1 MSFRLLVAAAA
12 ARRVA
17 SARAASAS
25 APFSSS
31 ASASARRL
39 GSAPALGAAPQNG
52 AQARCPTLRQRR
64 GFAISAPR
72 QGGQTLVEKIAQRHA
87 VGLGD
92 GESVRSG
99 DFIAIRPRHIMTHDN
114 TGAVIPKF
122 KGIGATRLA
131 DAQQPVFA
139 LDHDIQNKGDKN
151 MAKYHSIEQFAATH
165 GNRFYPAGRG
175 IAHQVLVEEGH
186 AWPGTMVVGSDSH
199 SNMYGGIGCLGT
211 PVVRTDAA
219 AIWATAQTWWQ
230 APPVARVELRGALP
244 PGVVGKDV
252 IVALCALF
260 GNDEVLNHAV
270 EFAGDGVRALA
281 VEDRLAI
288 ANMTTEWG
296 ALAGLF
302 AVDETVLRWYEA
314 RAAKHPTQ
322 AINDASVAD
331 LRRSIDADP
340 ALWTADADAAYAKRL
355 WLDLSTLTPHVSG
368 PDTVKAATPLATLEP
383 RRVAIHK
390 AYVVS
395 CVNSRAKDLREAAD
409 VVRAVQRAHPDKKVA
424 AADGVAWYVA
434 PASSQVLADAQASGD
449 WQVLLDAGAR
459 PLPPGC
465 GPCIGLGVGLLED
478 GEVGISATNRNY
490 KGRMGSKRAH
500 TYLASPAVVAA
511 SALRGYICSP
521 AAAIKGD
528 AAESADAEPL
538 AVSYGIES
546 SGSSASAAP
555 ASSAASAAIDG
566 FPAALSGRLVFLPAD
581 NLNTDGI
588 YPGKYT
594 YQDDITRDQMRAI
607 VMENY
612 DPEFSRLVQPE
623 DVVVAGAN
631 FGTGSSRE
639 QAATALLAAG
649 VRLVICESASE
660 TFKRN
665 AVNNGLLVLE
675 SPTLVSWLRARF
687 DSGLTIVTGL
697 DARVALTAGKVAL
710 VDSTGAQ
717 VFETAIP
724 RIGKA
729 AQEIIVAGGLENWV
743 RQRMAAAAN

>member
-1 MSFRLLVAAAA
+1 MSFKLLVAAAA
-12 ARRVA
+12 ARRVIPHA
-17 SARAASAS
+17 L
-25 APFSSS
+25 P
-31 ASASARRL
+31 RRH
-39 GSAPALGAAPQNG
+39 PALGAK
-52 AQARCPTLRQRR
+52 R
-64 GFAISAPR
+64 GFAFTSPSHN
-72 QGGQTLVEKIAQRHA
+72 GQTLVEKIAQQHA
-87 VGLGD
+87 VGLSE
-92 GESVRSG
+92 GEVVRSG
-99 DFIAIRPRHIMTHDN
+99 DFIGIRPHHIMTHDN

-122 KGIGATRLA
+122 NSIGATKLA
-131 DAQQPVFA
+131 DPQQPVFA
-139 LDHDIQNKGDKN
+139 LDHDIQNKGEKN
-151 MAKYHSIEQFAATH
+151 VTKYRSIEQFSKLH

-219 AIWATAQTWWQ
+219 AIWATSQTWWQ
-230 APPVARVELRGALP
+230 APPVAKVELRGQLP

-252 IVALCALF
+252 IVALCGLF
-260 GNDEVLNHAV
+260 AKDEVLNHAV
-270 EFAGDGVRALA
+270 EFVGEGTRSLV

-302 AVDETVLRWYEA
+302 AVDEVTLQWYEA
-314 RAAKHPTQ
+314 RAKWIAERTTGGSHPIVNHDAVAALRQSIESNAACWRPDEDAVYAKH
-322 AINDASVAD
+322 
-331 LRRSIDADP
+331 
-340 ALWTADADAAYAKRL
+340 L
-355 WLDLSTLTPHVSG
+355 WLDLGSLTPHVSG
-368 PDTVKAATPLATLEP
+368 PDTVKTATPLAKLEQKK
-383 RRVAIHK
+383 VAINK
-390 AYVVS
+390 AYIVS
-395 CVNSRAKDLREAAD
+395 CVNSRAKDLREAAN
-409 VVRAVQRAHPDKKVA
+409 VIRAMKEARPGHAVTA
-424 AADGVAWYVA
+424 AKGVSWYVA
-434 PASSQVLADAQASGD
+434 AASSQVQADAQASGD
-449 WQVLLDAGAR
+449 WQVLVDAGAKT
-459 PLPPGC
+459 LPPGC

-490 KGRMGSKRAH
+490 KGRMGSKKAH

-511 SALRGYICSP
+511 SAIEGYICSP
-521 AAAIKGD
+521 AAAIKGT
-528 AAESADAEPL
+528 
-538 AVSYGIES
+538 IEE
-546 SGSSASAAP
+546 SSASSSPTQRVLFGIEQAAV
-555 ASSAASAAIDG
+555 ATSNAGGGGGGGSAAASATSNAIDG
-566 FPAALSGRLVFLPAD
+566 FPESLSGRVIFLPAD

-594 YQDDITRDQMRAI
+594 YQDDITRDQMKLI

-612 DPEFSRLVQPE
+612 DPEFSKLVQSE

-675 SPTLVSWLRARF
+675 SPVLVKWLRDRYQKPGAKP
-687 DSGLTIVTGL
+687 TIVTGL
-697 DARVALTAGKVAL
+697 DARAELTAGRLTL
-710 VDSTGAQ
+710 VDETGNSEYAG
-717 VFETAIP
+717 TIP
-724 RIGKA
+724 RIGRA

-743 RQRMAAAAN
+743 RTRMAASA

>member
-12 ARRVA
+12 A
-17 SARAASAS
+17 
-25 APFSSS
+25 
-31 ASASARRL
+31 ARRR
-39 GSAPALGAAPQNG
+39 GEQQTARRALSHAA
-52 AQARCPTLRQRR
+52 
-64 GFAISAPR
+64 
-72 QGGQTLVEKIAQRHA
+72 GGQTLVEKIAQRHA
-87 VGLGD
+87 VGLAA
-92 GESVRSG
+92 GEVVRSG
-99 DFIAIRPRHIMTHDN
+99 DFIGIRPHRVMTHDN

-122 KGIGATRLA
+122 ASIGARRLA
-131 DAQQPVFA
+131 DARQPVFA
-139 LDHDIQNKGDKN
+139 LDHDIQNTGAKN
-151 MAKYHSIEQFAATH
+151 TAKYAGIEAFARAH
-165 GNRFYPAGRG
+165 GSAFYPAGRG

-186 AWPGTMVVGSDSH
+186 AWPGSMVVGSDSH
-199 SNMYGGIGCLGT
+199 SNMYGGVGCLGT

-260 GNDEVLNHAV
+260 ANDEVLNHAV
-270 EFAGDGVRALA
+270 EFVGDGARSLA

-302 AVDETVLRWYEA
+302 AVDDVTLTWYDA
-314 RAAKHPTQ
+314 RARR
-322 AINDASVAD
+322 DAAHAVVNADSVAA
-331 LRRSIDADP
+331 LRRDVAAHP
-340 ALWTADADAAYAKRL
+340 RRWAADADAVYAKTL
-355 WLDLSTLTPHVSG
+355 WLDLASLTPHVAG
-368 PDTVKAATPLATLEP
+368 PDSVKVAAPLAELES
-383 RRVAIHK
+383 RRVRINK
-390 AYVVS
+390 AYLLS
-395 CVNSRAKDLREAAD
+395 CVNSRQKDIREAAD
-409 VVRAVQRAHPDKKVA
+409 VVRAA
-424 AADGVAWYVA
+424 AAAGARAAVAPGVAWYIA
-434 PASSQVLADAQASGD
+434 AASSQVLADAVAAGD
-449 WQVLLDAGAR
+449 WQVLLDAGAT

-490 KGRMGSKRAH
+490 KGRMGSKAAH
-500 TYLASPAVVAA
+500 TYLSSPAVVAA
-511 SALRGYICSP
+511 SALQGYICSP
-521 AAAIKGD
+521 ETAIAG
-528 AAESADAEPL
+528 SPTL
-538 AVSYGIES
+538 QSPPPAVRYGSE
-546 SGSSASAAP
+546 AP
-555 ASSAASAAIDG
+555 SNQSAASARPASAAAAAASAIAG
-566 FPAALSGRLVFLPAD
+566 FPRSLSGRLVFLPAD

-594 YQDDITRDQMRAI
+594 YQDDITREQMRAI

-612 DPEFSRLVQPE
+612 DPEFARLVHPG

-649 VRLVICESASE
+649 VRLVICASASE

-675 SPTLVSWLRARF
+675 SPALVAWLRDNFSHAP
-687 DSGLTIVTGL
+687 LTAVTGL
-697 DARVALTAGKVAL
+697 MADADLVAGNIALADAEGNTVFQTELPRV
-710 VDSTGAQ
+710 
-717 VFETAIP
+717 
-724 RIGKA
+724 GKA

-743 RQRMAAAAN
+743 RSRMAAAAE

>member
-12 ARRVA
+12 ARRVGA
-17 SARAASAS
+17 TPGRAVPGA
-25 APFSSS
+25 
-31 ASASARRL
+31 ARRH
-39 GSAPALGAAPQNG
+39 PALGA
-52 AQARCPTLRQRR
+52 RR
-64 GFAISAPR
+64 GLAFTAAW

-87 VGLGD
+87 VGLGE
-92 GESVRSG
+92 GEAVRSG
-99 DFIAIRPRHIMTHDN
+99 DFIAIRPRHVMTHDN

-122 KGIGATRLA
+122 ESIGATRLA
-131 DAQQPVFA
+131 DPRQPVFA
-139 LDHDIQNKGDKN
+139 LDHDIQNTSERN
-151 MAKYHSIEQFAATH
+151 QAKYRGIERFAHAH
-165 GNRFYPAGRG
+165 GSRFYPAGRG

-230 APPVARVELRGALP
+230 APPVARVELRGRLA

-260 GNDEVLNHAV
+260 SRDEVLNHAV
-270 EFAGDGVRALA
+270 EFVGDGVAALP

-302 AVDETVLRWYEA
+302 AVDETTLRWYEA
-314 RAAKHPTQ
+314 RARRLEPHPTVS
-322 AINDASVAD
+322 AAAVAALRASVEAEPA
-331 LRRSIDADP
+331 RWAADP
-340 ALWTADADAAYAKRL
+340 DAVYAKRL
-355 WLDLSTLTPHVSG
+355 WLDLASLSPHVAG
-368 PDTVKAATPLATLEP
+368 PDSVKVATPLPALEA
-383 RRVAIHK
+383 RSVAIQK
-390 AYVVS
+390 AYIVS

-409 VVRAVQRAHPDKKVA
+409 VVRAAQRARPGTPVRA
-424 AADGVAWYVA
+424 APGVAWYVA
-434 PASSQVLADAQASGD
+434 AASSQVLADAQASGD
-449 WQVLLDAGAR
+449 WQVLVDAGAR
-459 PLPPGC
+459 TLPPGC

-490 KGRMGSKRAH
+490 KGRMGSKSAH

-511 SALRGYICSP
+511 SAIQGYICSP
-521 AAAIKGD
+521 ATAIRGAPPPAAP
-528 AAESADAEPL
+528 SVADVL
-538 AVSYGIES
+538 FSIES
-546 SGSSASAAP
+546 PAARPPKP
-555 ASSAASAAIDG
+555 ADVASAASAIQG
-566 FPAALSGRLVFLPAD
+566 FPAALHGRLLFLPAD

-594 YQDDITRDQMRAI
+594 YQDDITREQMKSI

-612 DPEFSRLVQPE
+612 DPAFCRLVQPG

-639 QAATALLAAG
+639 QAATAILATG
-649 VRLVICESASE
+649 VRLVVCESASE

-675 SPTLVSWLRARF
+675 SPRLVQWLRERHPSPGAKP
-687 DSGLTIVTGL
+687 TTVTGL
-697 DARVALTAGKVAL
+697 DADVAL
-710 VDSTGAQ
+710 VAGRIQLTDASGRTVYEGDL
-717 VFETAIP
+717 P

-743 RQRMAAAAN
+743 RARMAAGAAA

>member
-1 MSFRLLVAAAA
+1 
-12 ARRVA
+12 
-17 SARAASAS
+17 
-25 APFSSS
+25 
-31 ASASARRL
+31 
-39 GSAPALGAAPQNG
+39 
-52 AQARCPTLRQRR
+52 
-64 GFAISAPR
+64 
-72 QGGQTLVEKIAQRHA
+72 
-87 VGLGD
+87 
-92 GESVRSG
+92 
-99 DFIAIRPRHIMTHDN
+99 N
-114 TGAVIPKF
+114 TGE
-122 KGIGATRLA
+122 
-131 DAQQPVFA
+131 
-139 LDHDIQNKGDKN
+139 KN
-151 MAKYHSIEQFAATH
+151 QAKYRAIERFAQTH
-165 GNRFYPAGRG
+165 GSQFYPAGRG

-186 AWPGTMVVGSDSH
+186 AWPGAMVVGSDSH

-230 APPVARVELRGALP
+230 APPVARVELRGALA

-260 GNDEVLNHAV
+260 ARDEVLNHAV
-270 EFAGDGVRALA
+270 EFAGDGVRGLP

-302 AVDETVLRWYEA
+302 AVDDVTLRWYDA
-314 RAAKHPTQ
+314 RARDARSPAVTPAAVAALRASVEAEPSRWAPDGDAVYAKH
-322 AINDASVAD
+322 
-331 LRRSIDADP
+331 
-340 ALWTADADAAYAKRL
+340 L
-355 WLDLSTLTPHVSG
+355 WLDLGSLTPHVSG
-368 PDTVKAATPLATLEP
+368 PDTVKAATPLAALEP
-383 RRVAIHK
+383 QHVAINK
-390 AYVVS
+390 AYIVS

-409 VVRAVQRAHPDKKVA
+409 VIRAAQRARPEAPVRAAP
-424 AADGVAWYVA
+424 GVAWYVA
-434 PASSQVLADAQASGD
+434 AASSQVMADAQASGD
-449 WQVLLDAGAR
+449 WQVLIDAGAR
-459 PLPPGC
+459 TLPPGC

-490 KGRMGSKRAH
+490 KGRMGSKKAH

-511 SALRGYICSP
+511 SAIQGYICSP
-521 AAAIKGD
+521 ATAIRGAAD
-528 AAESADAEPL
+528 TAATTAPS
-538 AVSYGIES
+538 VRYGIED
-546 SGSSASAAP
+546 AAP
-555 ASSAASAAIDG
+555 QARDASSAAGNAIRG
-566 FPAALSGRLVFLPAD
+566 FPAALEGRLVFLPAD

-594 YQDDITRDQMRAI
+594 YQDDITREQMKQI

-612 DPEFSRLVQPE
+612 DPEFSRLIQPG

-675 SPTLVSWLRARF
+675 SPRLVQWLRARF
-687 DSGLTIVTGL
+687 PPAESAPTVVSNLAAHVGLVAGRIALTDAAG
-697 DARVALTAGKVAL
+697 ARVYEGDL
-710 VDSTGAQ
+710 
-717 VFETAIP
+717 P

-743 RQRMAAAAN
+743 RARMAAA

>member
-12 ARRVA
+12 AQ
-17 SARAASAS
+17 
-25 APFSSS
+25 
-31 ASASARRL
+31 ARRRTY
-39 GSAPALGAAPQNG
+39 SQA
-52 AQARCPTLRQRR
+52 ARC
-64 GFAISAPR
+64 G
-72 QGGQTLVEKIAQRHA
+72 GGQTLVEKIAQRHA
-87 VGLGD
+87 VDLAE
-92 GESVRSG
+92 GEVVRSG
-99 DFIAIRPRHIMTHDN
+99 DFIGIRPHHIMTHDN

-122 KGIGATRLA
+122 SSIGARRLA

-139 LDHDIQNKGDKN
+139 LDHDIQNTSAKN
-151 MAKYHSIEQFAATH
+151 QAKYAGIEAFAKTH
-165 GNRFYPAGRG
+165 GSKFYPAGRG

-199 SNMYGGIGCLGT
+199 SNMYGGVGCLGT

-230 APPVARVELRGALP
+230 APPVARVELRGELA

-260 GNDEVLNHAV
+260 ANDEVLNHAV
-270 EFAGDGVRALA
+270 EFVGDGAKSLP

-302 AVDETVLRWYEA
+302 AVDDVTLRWYDE
-314 RAAKHPTQ
+314 RAERGAHAIVNPDTVAK
-322 AINDASVAD
+322 
-331 LRRSIDADP
+331 LRRDVAADP
-340 ALWTADADAAYAKRL
+340 SRWTADPDAVYAKTL
-355 WLDLSTLTPHVSG
+355 WLDLSSLTPHVAG
-368 PDTVKAATPLATLEP
+368 PDSVKIAQPLGELEP
-383 RRVAIHK
+383 RRVHIHK
-390 AYVVS
+390 AYLLS
-395 CVNSRAKDLREAAD
+395 CVNSRQKDLREAAD
-409 VVRAVQRAHPDKKVA
+409 VVRGVQEARGVPVKVSP
-424 AADGVAWYVA
+424 GVAWYVA
-434 PASSQVLADAQASGD
+434 AASSQVLADAQASGD
-449 WQVLLDAGAR
+449 WQVLVDAGAT

-490 KGRMGSKRAH
+490 KGRMGSKAAH
-500 TYLASPAVVAA
+500 TYLSSPAVVAA
-511 SALRGYICSP
+511 SALQGYICSP
-521 AAAIKGD
+521 ETAISGTAHPPSVRPVLYGSQVHVAKPAAASLD
-528 AAESADAEPL
+528 AANSAI
-538 AVSYGIES
+538 S
-546 SGSSASAAP
+546 
-555 ASSAASAAIDG
+555 G
-566 FPAALSGRLVFLPAD
+566 FPQSLSGRLIFLPAD

-594 YQDDITRDQMRAI
+594 YQDDISREQMRAI

-612 DPEFSRLVQPE
+612 DPEFARLVRPD

-639 QAATALLAAG
+639 QAATAILAAG
-649 VRLVICESASE
+649 VRLVICASASE

-675 SPTLVSWLRARF
+675 SPVLVAWLRAAF
-687 DSGLTIVTGL
+687 PEAPLTAVTGL
-697 DARVALTAGKVAL
+697 IADADLVGGKIALMDSKGAVA
-710 VDSTGAQ
+710 
-717 VFETAIP
+717 FETGLP
-724 RIGKA
+724 RVGKA

-743 RQRMAAAAN
+743 RKRMAAER

>member
-12 ARRVA
+12 ARRVGSGPA
-17 SARAASAS
+17 LR
-25 APFSSS
+25 P
-31 ASASARRL
+31 RRH
-39 GSAPALGAAPQNG
+39 PALGS
-52 AQARCPTLRQRR
+52 CR
-64 GFAISAPR
+64 GFAFTSPQLQGGQTLL

-92 GESVRSG
+92 GDRVHSG

-122 KGIGATRLA
+122 TSIGATRLA
-131 DAQQPVFA
+131 DPQQPVFA
-139 LDHDIQNKGDKN
+139 LDHDIQNKGEKN
-151 MAKYHSIEQFAATH
+151 VAKYRTIEQFAQTH
-165 GNRFYPAGRG
+165 GSRFYPAGRG

-219 AIWATAQTWWQ
+219 AIWATSQTWWQ
-230 APPVARVELRGALP
+230 TPPVAKVELRGSLP

-252 IVALCALF
+252 IVALCGMFSA
-260 GNDEVLNHAV
+260 DEVLNHAV
-270 EFAGDGVRALA
+270 EFVGEGVPGLT

-288 ANMTTEWG
+288 SNMTTEWG

-302 AVDETVLRWYEA
+302 AVDETTLRWYEQRA
-314 RAAKHPTQ
+314 RRDSDHPRVNAQAVAALRASIEAEP
-322 AINDASVAD
+322 ARWAADNDA
-331 LRRSIDADP
+331 
-340 ALWTADADAAYAKRL
+340 TYTKHL
-355 WLDLSTLTPHVSG
+355 WLDLSSLTPHVSG
-368 PDTVKAATPLATLEP
+368 PDTVKTATPLAALEEEP
-383 RRVAIHK
+383 IAIQK
-390 AYVVS
+390 AYIVS

-409 VVRAVQRAHPDKKVA
+409 VVRAVQQTRPEAPVRAAK
-424 AADGVAWYVA
+424 GVAWYVA
-434 PASSQVLADAQASGD
+434 AASSQVMADAQASGD
-449 WQVLLDAGAR
+449 WQVLVDAGAKT
-459 PLPPGC
+459 LPPGC

-490 KGRMGSKRAH
+490 KGRMGSKKAH

-511 SALRGYICSP
+511 SAIQGFICSP
-521 AAAIKGD
+521 ATAIHGST
-528 AAESADAEPL
+528 AVSATRNARYGAESAA
-538 AVSYGIES
+538 AAAAA
-546 SGSSASAAP
+546 GSSPKSPVAA
-555 ASSAASAAIDG
+555 AAGDAIQG
-566 FPAALSGRLVFLPAD
+566 FPTSLQGRLVFLPAD

-594 YQDDITRDQMRAI
+594 YQDDITREQMKAI

-612 DPEFSRLVQPE
+612 DPEFSRLVRSN
-623 DVVVAGAN
+623 DIVVAGAN

-649 VRLVICESASE
+649 IRLVICESASE

-675 SPTLVSWLRARF
+675 SPRLVQWLRAKYQTA
-687 DSGLTIVTGL
+687 DAPLTVVSDLSAHVGLL
-697 DARVALTAGKVAL
+697 KDAAG
-710 VDSTGAQ
+710 SE
-717 VFETAIP
+717 VFAGDLP

-743 RQRMAAAAN
+743 RSRMASASQ

>member
-12 ARRVA
+12 ARRVGGA
-17 SARAASAS
+17 VPGVSTHPRRHAAFTA
-25 APFSSS
+25 
-31 ASASARRL
+31 
-39 GSAPALGAAPQNG
+39 
-52 AQARCPTLRQRR
+52 RR
-64 GFAISAPR
+64 GFSFTAPR

-87 VGLGD
+87 VGLGE
-92 GESVRSG
+92 GEVVRSG

-122 KGIGATRLA
+122 KSIGATRLA
-131 DAQQPVFA
+131 DPQQPVFA
-139 LDHDIQNKGDKN
+139 LDHDIQNTGEKN
-151 MAKYHSIEQFAATH
+151 QAKYRSIEQFAHAH

-219 AIWATAQTWWQ
+219 AIWATSQTWWQ
-230 APPVARVELRGALP
+230 APPVAKVELLGTLP

-252 IVALCALF
+252 IVALCGLF
-260 GNDEVLNHAV
+260 SKDEVLNHAV
-270 EFAGDGVRALA
+270 EFVGEGTRSLP

-302 AVDETVLRWYEA
+302 AVDDVTLQWYDA
-314 RAAKHPTQ
+314 RARSSAASPAISPKTVAALRASIDSDASRWAPDSDAVYAKH
-322 AINDASVAD
+322 
-331 LRRSIDADP
+331 
-340 ALWTADADAAYAKRL
+340 L
-355 WLDLSTLTPHVSG
+355 WLDLSSLTPHVSG
-368 PDTVKAATPLATLEP
+368 PDTVKAATPLAALE
-383 RRVAIHK
+383 REQIAINK
-390 AYVVS
+390 AYIVS

-409 VVRAVQRAHPDKKVA
+409 VVRAVQRARPGVPVK

-434 PASSQVLADAQASGD
+434 AASSQVMAEAQAAGD
-449 WQVLLDAGAR
+449 WQVLVDAGAKT
-459 PLPPGC
+459 LPPGC

-490 KGRMGSKRAH
+490 KGRMGSKKAH
-500 TYLASPAVVAA
+500 TYLSSPAVVAA
-511 SALRGYICSP
+511 SALQGFICSP
-521 AAAIKGD
+521 ATAIKGAVD
-528 AAESADAEPL
+528 AATVHSVRFGIKDSAQHRKTPAAATSDA
-538 AVSYGIES
+538 IQ
-546 SGSSASAAP
+546 
-555 ASSAASAAIDG
+555 G
-566 FPAALSGRLVFLPAD
+566 FPKSLDGRLVFLPAD

-594 YQDDITRDQMRAI
+594 YQDDITREQMKLI

-612 DPEFSRLVQPE
+612 DPEFSRIVQSS
-623 DVVVAGAN
+623 DIVVAGAN

-649 VRLVICESASE
+649 IRLVICESASE

-675 SPTLVSWLRARF
+675 SPRLVQWLRSQFQTPDAP
-687 DSGLTIVTGL
+687 LTIATSL
-697 DARVALTAGKVAL
+697 NAHVAL
-710 VDSTGAQ
+710 VDGTVELRDGSGSL
-717 VFETAIP
+717 VYEGSLP

-743 RQRMAAAAN
+743 RARMSTPSS

>member
-1 MSFRLLVAAAA
+1 
-12 ARRVA
+12 
-17 SARAASAS
+17 
-25 APFSSS
+25 
-31 ASASARRL
+31 
-39 GSAPALGAAPQNG
+39 
-52 AQARCPTLRQRR
+52 
-64 GFAISAPR
+64 
-72 QGGQTLVEKIAQRHA
+72 GGQTLVEKIAQRHA
-87 VGLGD
+87 VGLGE

-122 KGIGATRLA
+122 KSIGATRLA
-131 DAQQPVFA
+131 DARQPVFA
-139 LDHDIQNKGDKN
+139 LDHDIQNTGDKN
-151 MAKYHSIEQFAATH
+151 LAKYRGIEQFAATH
-165 GNRFYPAGRG
+165 GNKFYPAGRG

-260 GNDEVLNHAV
+260 ARDEVLNHAV

-302 AVDETVLRWYEA
+302 AVDEATLRWYEA
-314 RAAKHPTQ
+314 RAVTHPTDVVS
-322 AINDASVAD
+322 AATVAG
-331 LRRSIDADP
+331 LRRSVEAEP
-340 ALWTADADAAYAKRL
+340 SLWRADADAAYAKRL
-355 WLDLSTLTPHVSG
+355 WLDLGSLTPHVSG
-368 PDTVKAATPLATLEP
+368 PDTVKAATPLAVLEA

-409 VVRAVQRAHPDKKVA
+409 VVRAVQRARPGAQVRVA
-424 AADGVAWYVA
+424 AGVAWYVA
-434 PASSQVLADAQASGD
+434 PASTQVLADATASGD
-449 WQVLLDAGAR
+449 WQVLVDAGAR
-459 PLPPGC
+459 TLPPGC

-490 KGRMGSKRAH
+490 KGRMGSKLAH
-500 TYLASPAVVAA
+500 TYLASPAVVTA
-511 SALRGYICSP
+511 SALQGYICSP
-521 AAAIKGD
+521 AAAVRGD
-528 AAESADAEPL
+528 IGNAVEPPS
-538 AVSYGIES
+538 VRYGIEPS
-546 SGSSASAAP
+546 APSTASAAG
-555 ASSAASAAIDG
+555 AAALSSSAAIDG

-594 YQDDITRDQMRAI
+594 YQDDITREQMRTI

-623 DVVVAGAN
+623 DIVVAGAN

-639 QAATALLAAG
+639 QAATAILAAG
-649 VRLVICESASE
+649 VRLVVCESASE

-675 SPTLVSWLRARF
+675 SPPLVAWLRARY
-687 DSGLTIVTGL
+687 SAPLTVITGL
-697 DARVALTAGKVAL
+697 DARVALTDGRITL
-710 VDSTGAQ
+710 VDAAGASI
-717 VFETAIP
+717 FEAAIP

-743 RQRMAAAAN
+743 RLRMAATS

>member
-12 ARRVA
+12 ARRMGA
-17 SARAASAS
+17 TA
-25 APFSSS
+25 
-31 ASASARRL
+31 ARRH
-39 GSAPALGAAPQNG
+39 PALAS
-52 AQARCPTLRQRR
+52 TR
-64 GFAISAPR
+64 GFSFTAVR
-72 QGGQTLVEKIAQRHA
+72 RGGQTLVEKIAQRHA
-87 VGLGD
+87 VGIRD
-92 GESVRSG
+92 GELVRSG
-99 DFIAIRPRHIMTHDN
+99 DFVAIRPRHVMTHDN

-122 KGIGATRLA
+122 RSIGATRLA
-131 DAQQPVFA
+131 DPHQPVFA

-151 MAKYHSIEQFAATH
+151 LKKYHDIEQFAQDH

-199 SNMYGGIGCLGT
+199 SNMYGGVGCLGT

-219 AIWATAQTWWQ
+219 AIWATSQTWWQ
-230 APPVARVELRGALP
+230 APPVARVELRGRLP

-260 GNDEVLNHAV
+260 SHDEVLNHAV
-270 EFAGDGVRALA
+270 EFVGEGARALV

-296 ALAGLF
+296 ALAGIF
-302 AVDETVLRWYEA
+302 AVDDTTLRWYEA
-314 RAAKHPTQ
+314 RARRPAAAVNEEAVAALRASIKAEP
-322 AINDASVAD
+322 AYWAADFDAV
-331 LRRSIDADP
+331 
-340 ALWTADADAAYAKRL
+340 YAKRL
-355 WLDLSTLTPHVSG
+355 WLDLSSLVPHVSG
-368 PDTVKAATPLATLEP
+368 PDTVKVATPLPALEAQK
-383 RRVAIHK
+383 VAIQK
-390 AYVVS
+390 AYIVS

-409 VVRAVQRAHPDKKVA
+409 VIRAAQRARPSTPVKA
-424 AADGVAWYVA
+424 AAGVSWYVA
-434 PASSQVLADAQASGD
+434 AASSQVMADAQTSGD
-449 WQVLLDAGAR
+449 WQVLVDAGAKT
-459 PLPPGC
+459 LPPGC

-490 KGRMGSKRAH
+490 KGRMGSKMAH

-511 SALRGYICSP
+511 SAIRGHICSP
-521 AAAIKGD
+521 ATAVQGAVD
-528 AAESADAEPL
+528 AAAVDSAGGVL
-538 AVSYGIES
+538 FGIES
-546 SGSSASAAP
+546 PGTSSCGDVAGSASP
-555 ASSAASAAIDG
+555 DDAIHG
-566 FPAALSGRLVFLPAD
+566 FPVSLTGRLVFLPAD

-594 YQDDITRDQMRAI
+594 YQDDITREQMRLI

-612 DPEFSRLVQPE
+612 DPEFSRVIQN
-623 DVVVAGAN
+623 DDIVVAGAN

-649 VRLVICESASE
+649 VRLVVCESASE

-675 SPTLVSWLRARF
+675 SPPLVQWLRARY
-687 DSGLTIVTGL
+687 DASNAALTIVSGL
-697 DARVALTAGKVAL
+697 EAHVNLVAGQIQLKDDGGKL
-710 VDSTGAQ
+710 L
-717 VFETAIP
+717 FEGSLP

-743 RQRMAAAAN
+743 RRRMSNFAQ

>member
-12 ARRVA
+12 ARRVGVA
-17 SARAASAS
+17 PGVSAHPRRHAAFTA
-25 APFSSS
+25 
-31 ASASARRL
+31 
-39 GSAPALGAAPQNG
+39 
-52 AQARCPTLRQRR
+52 RR
-64 GFAISAPR
+64 GFSFTAPR

-87 VGLGD
+87 VGLGE
-92 GESVRSG
+92 GEVVRSG

-122 KGIGATRLA
+122 KSIGATRLA
-131 DAQQPVFA
+131 DPQQPVFA
-139 LDHDIQNKGDKN
+139 LDHDIQNTGEKN
-151 MAKYHSIEQFAATH
+151 QAKYRSIEQFAHAH

-219 AIWATAQTWWQ
+219 AIWATSQTWWQ
-230 APPVARVELRGALP
+230 APPVAKVELLGTLP

-252 IVALCALF
+252 IVALCGLF
-260 GNDEVLNHAV
+260 SKDEVLNHAV
-270 EFAGDGVRALA
+270 EFVGEGTRSLP

-302 AVDETVLRWYEA
+302 AVDDVTLQWYDA
-314 RAAKHPTQ
+314 RARSGAASPAISPKTVAALRASINSDASRWAPDSDAVYAKH
-322 AINDASVAD
+322 
-331 LRRSIDADP
+331 
-340 ALWTADADAAYAKRL
+340 L
-355 WLDLSTLTPHVSG
+355 WLDLSSLTPHVSG
-368 PDTVKAATPLATLEP
+368 PDTVKAATPLAALE
-383 RRVAIHK
+383 RKQIAINK
-390 AYVVS
+390 AYIVS

-409 VVRAVQRAHPDKKVA
+409 VVRAVQRAHPGVPVK

-434 PASSQVLADAQASGD
+434 AASSQVMAEAQAAGD
-449 WQVLLDAGAR
+449 WQVLVDAGAKT
-459 PLPPGC
+459 LPPGC

-490 KGRMGSKRAH
+490 KGRMGSKKAH
-500 TYLASPAVVAA
+500 TYLSSPAVVAA
-511 SALRGYICSP
+511 SALQGFICSP
-521 AAAIKGD
+521 ATAIKGAID
-528 AAESADAEPL
+528 AATVHSVRFGIKDSAQQHK
-538 AVSYGIES
+538 
-546 SGSSASAAP
+546 AP
-555 ASSAASAAIDG
+555 AVTASDAIQG
-566 FPAALSGRLVFLPAD
+566 FPKSLDGRLVFLPAD

-594 YQDDITRDQMRAI
+594 YQDDITREQMKLI

-612 DPEFSRLVQPE
+612 DPEFSRIVQSG
-623 DVVVAGAN
+623 DIVVAGAN

-649 VRLVICESASE
+649 IRLVICESASE

-675 SPTLVSWLRARF
+675 SPRLVQWLRSQFQTPNAP
-687 DSGLTIVTGL
+687 LT
-697 DARVALTAGKVAL
+697 VATSLNAHVAL
-710 VDSTGAQ
+710 VHGTVELRDDSGSL
-717 VFETAIP
+717 VYEGSLP

-743 RQRMAAAAN
+743 RARMSSSSSP

>member
-1 MSFRLLVAAAA
+1 MLG
-12 ARRVA
+12 ARRQ
-17 SARAASAS
+17 
-25 APFSSS
+25 FSFT
-31 ASASARRL
+31 A
-39 GSAPALGAAPQNG
+39 G
-52 AQARCPTLRQRR
+52 
-64 GFAISAPR
+64 R

-87 VGLGD
+87 VGLSE
-92 GESVRSG
+92 GEQVKSG

-122 KGIGATRLA
+122 KSIGATQLA
-131 DAQQPVFA
+131 DPKQPVFA
-139 LDHDIQNKGDKN
+139 LDHDIQNKGEKN
-151 MAKYHSIEQFAATH
+151 IKKYQSIEAFAKTH

-219 AIWATAQTWWQ
+219 AIWATSQTWWQ
-230 APPVARVELRGALP
+230 APPVAKVELRGELP

-252 IVALCALF
+252 IVALCGLF
-260 GNDEVLNHAV
+260 SRDEVLNHAV
-270 EFAGDGVRALA
+270 EFVGEGMHSLV

-302 AVDETVLRWYEA
+302 AVDEVTLKWYEA
-314 RAAKHPTQ
+314 RVQWIKERVGDHHSDVNPATVDALRKSVKANPSMWQADEDAVYAKH
-322 AINDASVAD
+322 
-331 LRRSIDADP
+331 
-340 ALWTADADAAYAKRL
+340 L
-355 WLDLSTLTPHVSG
+355 WLDLSSLTPHVSG
-368 PDTVKAATPLATLEP
+368 PDTVKAATPLAELEKEK
-383 RRVAIHK
+383 VAINK
-390 AYVVS
+390 AYIVS
-395 CVNSRAKDLREAAD
+395 CVNSRAKDLREAAN
-409 VVRAVQRAHPDKKVA
+409 VVRAVQKAHPGKAVKSPEHVQ
-424 AADGVAWYVA
+424 WYVA
-434 PASSQVLADAQASGD
+434 AASSQVLADAQASGD
-449 WQVLLDAGAR
+449 WQVLVDAGAR

-490 KGRMGSKRAH
+490 KGRMGSKKAH

-511 SALRGYICSP
+511 SAVSGYICSP
-521 AAAIKGD
+521 RTAIQGT
-528 AAESADAEPL
+528 
-538 AVSYGIES
+538 V
-546 SGSSASAAP
+546 AAP
-555 ASSAASAAIDG
+555 ASQSAQPVVRFGIDTTPSFEQIKKPAEAASAGGAIEG
-566 FPAALSGRLVFLPAD
+566 FPASLNGRLVFLPAD

-594 YQDDITRDQMRAI
+594 YQDDITREQMKAI

-612 DPEFSRLVQPE
+612 DPEFSKAVQ
-623 DVVVAGAN
+623 DGDIVVAGAN

-649 VRLVICESASE
+649 VRLVVCESASE

-675 SPTLVSWLRARF
+675 SPELVQWLRNKYQKPGAP
-687 DSGLTIVTGL
+687 LTIVSEL
-697 DARVALTAGKVAL
+697 NAKVELTAGRMQL
-710 VDSTGAQ
+710 VDGMNP
-717 VFETAIP
+717 VLEVEIP

-743 RQRMAAAAN
+743 RNRMGAQQ

>member
-12 ARRVA
+12 ARRV
-17 SARAASAS
+17 SAGAASRS
-25 APFSSS
+25 
-31 ASASARRL
+31 
-39 GSAPALGAAPQNG
+39 GAAVAAPRRHPVL
-52 AQARCPTLRQRR
+52 AARR
-64 GFAISAPR
+64 GFAFTTPR
-72 QGGQTLVEKIAQRHA
+72 RSGQTLVEKIAQRHA
-87 VGLGD
+87 VGLGE
-92 GESVRSG
+92 GETVRSG
-99 DFIAIRPRHIMTHDN
+99 DFIAIRPRHVMTHDN

-122 KGIGATRLA
+122 ASIGATRLA

-139 LDHDIQNKGDKN
+139 LDHDIQNTGDKN
-151 MAKYHSIEQFAATH
+151 IAKYRGIERFAATH

-186 AWPGTMVVGSDSH
+186 AWPGTMVVASDSH
-199 SNMYGGIGCLGT
+199 SNMYGGVGCLGT

-244 PGVVGKDV
+244 PGVVGKDI

-260 GNDEVLNHAV
+260 GRDEVLNHAV
-270 EFAGDGVRALA
+270 EFAGAGVQALPI
-281 VEDRLAI
+281 EDRLAI

-302 AVDETVLRWYEA
+302 PVDEATLRWYEA
-314 RAAKHPTQ
+314 RAASRPTD
-322 AINDASVAD
+322 AISAASVAD
-331 LRRSIDADP
+331 LRRSVEAEP
-340 ALWTADADAAYAKRL
+340 ARWQPDADATYAKRL
-355 WLDLSTLTPHVSG
+355 WLDLDTLTPHVSG
-368 PDTVKAATPLATLEP
+368 PDTVKAATPLADLEP
-383 RRVAIHK
+383 RRIAIHK

-409 VVRAVQRAHPDKKVA
+409 VVRAAQRANPA
-424 AADGVAWYVA
+424 ARVHAAEGVAWYVA

-490 KGRMGSKRAH
+490 KGRMGSKLAH

-511 SALRGYICSP
+511 SALQGYICSP
-521 AAAIKGD
+521 AAAIRGD
-528 AAESADAEPL
+528 AAPAPAAAPR
-538 AVSYGIES
+538 VSYGVDQSPAS
-546 SGSSASAAP
+546 SASTASAAP
-555 ASSAASAAIDG
+555 AAAATASNAIDG
-566 FPAALSGRLVFLPAD
+566 FPEALSGRLVFLPAD

-594 YQDDITRDQMRAI
+594 YQDDITREQMRAI

-623 DVVVAGAN
+623 DIVVAGAN

-675 SPTLVSWLRARF
+675 SPALVAWLRARF
-687 DSGLTIVTGL
+687 TKPLTVITGL
-697 DARVALTAGKVAL
+697 DARVALTDGRIAL
-710 VDSTGAQ
+710 TDATGAE
-717 VFETAIP
+717 VFSGSLP

-743 RQRMAAAAN
+743 RQHMAGSGSN

>member
-12 ARRVA
+12 ARRVGTA
-17 SARAASAS
+17 PRTHKHAALTA
-25 APFSSS
+25 
-31 ASASARRL
+31 
-39 GSAPALGAAPQNG
+39 
-52 AQARCPTLRQRR
+52 RR
-64 GFAISAPR
+64 GFAFTAPQHGEAALPEETASQPGR
-72 QGGQTLVEKIAQRHA
+72 QTLVEKIAQRHA
-87 VGLGD
+87 VGLGA
-92 GESVRSG
+92 GEAVRSG
-99 DFIAIRPRHIMTHDN
+99 DFIAIRPRHVMTHDN

-122 KGIGATRLA
+122 RSIGATRLA

-139 LDHDIQNKGDKN
+139 LDHDIQNTGEKN
-151 MAKYHSIEQFAATH
+151 MAKYRGIEKFAQTH
-165 GNRFYPAGRG
+165 GSRFYPAGRG
-175 IAHQVLVEEGH
+175 IAHQVLVEEGL
-186 AWPGTMVVGSDSH
+186 AWPGSMVVGSDSH

-219 AIWATAQTWWQ
+219 AIWATSQTWWQ
-230 APPVARVELRGALP
+230 APPVARVELRGSLP

-260 GNDEVLNHAV
+260 SRDEVLNHAV
-270 EFAGDGVRALA
+270 EFVGAGAHTLP

-302 AVDETVLRWYEA
+302 AVDDVTLRWYEA
-314 RAAKHPTQ
+314 CAARPRATVSADAVAALRASVEAEPSRWSPDRDAVYAKH
-322 AINDASVAD
+322 
-331 LRRSIDADP
+331 
-340 ALWTADADAAYAKRL
+340 L
-355 WLDLSTLTPHVSG
+355 WLDLASLTPHVSG
-368 PDTVKAATPLATLEP
+368 PDSVKVATPLAALEH
-383 RRVAIHK
+383 RRVAINK
-390 AYVVS
+390 AYIVS

-409 VVRAVQRAHPDKKVA
+409 VVRAVQRARPDVPVR
-424 AADGVAWYVA
+424 AADGVTWYVA
-434 PASSQVLADAQASGD
+434 AASSQVMADAQASGD
-449 WQVLLDAGAR
+449 WQVLVDAGAKT
-459 PLPPGC
+459 LPPGC

-490 KGRMGSKRAH
+490 KGRMGSKKAH
-500 TYLASPAVVAA
+500 TYLSSPAVVAA
-511 SALRGYICSP
+511 SAIKGFICSP
-521 AAAIKGD
+521 ATAVRGAIDAGAADARSVRFGIED
-528 AAESADAEPL
+528 AAP
-538 AVSYGIES
+538 VQH
-546 SGSSASAAP
+546 AA
-555 ASSAASAAIDG
+555 AAAAASAGDAISG
-566 FPAALSGRLVFLPAD
+566 FPTSLAGRLVYLPAD

-594 YQDDITRDQMRAI
+594 YQDDITREQMKAI

-612 DPEFSRLVQPE
+612 DPEFSRLVRPD

-675 SPTLVSWLRARF
+675 SPRLVQWLRARF
-687 DSGLTIVTGL
+687 QAPDAAPTIVSGL
-697 DARVALTAGKVAL
+697 DAHVGLVAGKIQL
-710 VDSTGAQ
+710 TDSSGAP
-717 VFETAIP
+717 VYEGDIP

-743 RQRMAAAAN
+743 RARMAKQ

>member
-1 MSFRLLVAAAA
+1 MSFRLLV
-12 ARRVA
+12 RC
-17 SARAASAS
+17 
-25 APFSSS
+25 FSF
-31 ASASARRL
+31 
-39 GSAPALGAAPQNG
+39 
-52 AQARCPTLRQRR
+52 T
-64 GFAISAPR
+64 APR
-72 QGGQTLVEKIAQRHA
+72 QDGQTLVEKIAQQHA
-87 VGLGD
+87 VGLSE
-92 GESVRSG
+92 GELVHSG
-99 DFIAIRPRHIMTHDN
+99 DFIGIRPRHIMTHDN

-122 KGIGATRLA
+122 NSIGATKLA
-131 DAQQPVFA
+131 DPLQPVFA
-139 LDHDIQNKGDKN
+139 LDHDIQNKSEKN
-151 MAKYHSIEQFAATH
+151 VAKYRGIESFAKSH
-165 GNRFYPAGRG
+165 GNKFYPAGRG

-219 AIWATAQTWWQ
+219 AIWATSQTWWQ
-230 APPVARVELRGALP
+230 APPVAKVELRGQLP

-252 IVALCALF
+252 IVALCGLF
-260 GNDEVLNHAV
+260 AKDEVLNHAI
-270 EFAGDGVRALA
+270 EFVGEGTRSLA

-302 AVDETVLRWYEA
+302 AVDEITLQWYEA
-314 RAAKHPTQ
+314 RAKWIKETANINDHPLVNENAISALRKSVETDIAHWRPDEDAVYAKH
-322 AINDASVAD
+322 
-331 LRRSIDADP
+331 
-340 ALWTADADAAYAKRL
+340 L
-355 WLDLSTLTPHVSG
+355 WLDLASLTPHVSG
-368 PDTVKAATPLATLEP
+368 PDTVKTATPLAALEQQK
-383 RRVAIHK
+383 ITINK
-390 AYVVS
+390 AYIVS
-395 CVNSRAKDLREAAD
+395 CVNSRAKDLREAAN
-409 VVRAVQRAHPDKKVA
+409 VIRAIKQSRPGATVKA
-424 AADGVAWYVA
+424 AEGVSWYVA
-434 PASSQVLADAQASGD
+434 AASSQVQADAQASGD
-449 WQVLLDAGAR
+449 WQVLIDAGAKT
-459 PLPPGC
+459 LPPGC

-490 KGRMGSKRAH
+490 KGRMGSKKAH

-511 SALRGYICSP
+511 SAIEGYICSP
-521 AAAIKGD
+521 AAAVRG
-528 AAESADAEPL
+528 A
-538 AVSYGIES
+538 IEKN
-546 SGSSASAAP
+546 A
-555 ASSAASAAIDG
+555 ASSITAHRVLYGTEQAAIAQARGSNSPESTAAATASTSSSNAIEG
-566 FPAALSGRLVFLPAD
+566 FPASLNGRLIFLPAD

-594 YQDDITRDQMRAI
+594 YQDDITREQMKLI

-612 DPEFSRLVQPE
+612 DPEFSKLVQSE

-675 SPTLVSWLRARF
+675 SPTLVAWLRERYQTPGAAP
-687 DSGLTIVTGL
+687 TIVTGL
-697 DARVALTAGKVAL
+697 NTQVELTAGKVTL
-710 VDSTGAQ
+710 VNDSGNREF
-717 VFETAIP
+717 VGSVP

-743 RQRMAAAAN
+743 RNRMAASA

>member
-17 SARAASAS
+17 SARAASTTTTTTTT
-25 APFSSS
+25 SSS
-31 ASASARRL
+31 SSSARRL
-39 GSAPALGAAPQNG
+39 GSGSALCTATSNKKQDLRPALH
-52 AQARCPTLRQRR
+52 QRR
-64 GFAISAPR
+64 GFAFTAAR
-72 QGGQTLVEKIAQRHA
+72 QGGGQTLVEKIAQRHA
-87 VGLGD
+87 VGLGE

-131 DAQQPVFA
+131 DARQPVFA
-139 LDHDIQNKGDKN
+139 LDHDIQNTGDKN
-151 MAKYHSIEQFAATH
+151 TAKYQSIEQFATTH
-165 GNRFYPAGRG
+165 GNKFYPAGRG

-270 EFAGDGVRALA
+270 EFVGDGVRALA

-288 ANMTTEWG
+288 SNMTTEWG

-302 AVDETVLRWYEA
+302 AVDDTVLSWYET
-314 RAAKHPTQ
+314 RAATRPTQ
-322 AINDASVAD
+322 AINAASVAE
-331 LRRSIDADP
+331 LRRSVEAEP
-340 ALWTADADAAYAKRL
+340 ALWTADGDAAYAKRL

-368 PDTVKAATPLATLEP
+368 PDTVKAATPLAALEP
-383 RRVAIHK
+383 RRVAIQK

-409 VVRAVQRAHPDKKVA
+409 VVRAVQRAHPDQKAVA
-424 AADGVAWYVA
+424 AAGVSWYVA

-449 WQVLLDAGAR
+449 WQVLLDAGAH

-500 TYLASPAVVAA
+500 TYLASPAV
-511 SALRGYICSP
+511 
-521 AAAIKGD
+521 
-528 AAESADAEPL
+528 
-538 AVSYGIES
+538 
-546 SGSSASAAP
+546 
-555 ASSAASAAIDG
+555 
-566 FPAALSGRLVFLPAD
+566 
-581 NLNTDGI
+581 
-588 YPGKYT
+588 
-594 YQDDITRDQMRAI
+594 
-607 VMENY
+607 
-612 DPEFSRLVQPE
+612 
-623 DVVVAGAN
+623 
-631 FGTGSSRE
+631 
-639 QAATALLAAG
+639 
-649 VRLVICESASE
+649 
-660 TFKRN
+660 
-665 AVNNGLLVLE
+665 
-675 SPTLVSWLRARF
+675 
-687 DSGLTIVTGL
+687 
-697 DARVALTAGKVAL
+697 
-710 VDSTGAQ
+710 
-717 VFETAIP
+717 
-724 RIGKA
+724 
-729 AQEIIVAGGLENWV
+729 
-743 RQRMAAAAN
+743 